1 MAAANGG
8 AFDAGQQEILISRR
22 RKFLLGNSAFMSVY
36 LNKFCLHS
44 DFIELSIKCAPPIK
58 GRDWEEE

>member
-8 AFDAGQQEILISRR
+8 AYDAGQQEILISRR

-44 DFIELSIKCAPPIK
+44 DFIELSIK
-58 GRDWEEE
+58 

>member
-8 AFDAGQQEILISRR
+8 AYDAGQQEILISRR
-22 RKFLLGNSAFMSVY
+22 RTFLLGNSSFMSVY

-44 DFIELSIKCAPPIK
+44 DFIELSIKWAPSIK
-58 GRDWEEE
+58 GREWEDE